1 LIACLSPAKQAALAG
16 KSGSQIIS
24 EKDRVE
30 FAKMTGFQILDKQLL
45 SDDQVMFEIYT
56 EGLDQTQK
64 IVLQRIGSE
73 WKFSD
78 HPRM

>member
-1 LIACLSPAKQAALAG
+1 
-16 KSGSQIIS
+16 
-24 EKDRVE
+24 
-30 FAKMTGFQILDKQLL
+30 MTGFQILDKQLL